1 MPFLCV
7 SGLFLNAPKGPHPFL
22 SLITSVLLFHSFLQQ
37 PLHMMSM
44 LCAITSLMNIP
55 QNSLSFVSLSSKWL
69 SLLHNESVNDFTQ
82 LCILLLH
89 PGNNQQLDH
98 LDLN

>member
-1 MPFLCV
+1 
-7 SGLFLNAPKGPHPFL
+7 
-22 SLITSVLLFHSFLQQ
+22 
-37 PLHMMSM
+37 MSM

-55 QNSLSFVSLSSKWL
+55 QNSLSFVNLSANGSVSQSLA
-69 SLLHNESVNDFTQ
+69 HNESVNDFTQ

-98 LDLN
+98 LDLNEIFLNLPLQVFNSLLLITL